1 PSMVIMAAVGGED
14 LGPMIDTA
22 LSGDRPAAIRFP
34 RSTLPTMPAELR
46 VSEGPIEGAR
56 WLKRASS
63 PRLTIV
69 AIGPPA
75 LAALAAAS
83 HARSWSVLD
92 ARFASP
98 LDRRALAEAAAAGCV
113 LTVEE
118 SSAAG
123 GFGSAVLELLAEQG
137 LRVSA
142 RCLGLPAR
150 FVRHG
155 DARLQ
160 RVELGLD
167 AAGIR
172 RAAEQLVGDR

>member
-1 PSMVIMAAVGGED
+1 

-22 LSGDRPAAIRFP
+22 LAGDRPAAIRFP
-34 RSTLPTMPAELR
+34 RSTLPAMPAELR
-46 VSEGPIEGAR
+46 LCEGPIEGAR
-56 WLKRASS
+56 WLRRVAS

-75 LAALAAAS
+75 LAALEAAS
-83 HARSWSVLD
+83 KAPSWAVLD
-92 ARFASP
+92 ARFVSP
-98 LDRRALAEAAAAGCV
+98 LDRRALAEAAAGGSV

-118 SSAAG
+118 GSAAG
-123 GFGSAVLELLAEQG
+123 GFGSAVLELFAEEG

-155 DARLQ
+155 DARVQ

>member
-1 PSMVIMAAVGGED
+1 
-14 LGPMIDTA
+14 
-22 LSGDRPAAIRFP
+22 
-34 RSTLPTMPAELR
+34 
-46 VSEGPIEGAR
+46 
-56 WLKRASS
+56 
-63 PRLTIV
+63 LTIV

-75 LAALAAAS
+75 LAALEAAS
-83 HARSWSVLD
+83 KATSWSVLD
-92 ARFASP
+92 ARFVSP
-98 LDRRALAEAAAAGCV
+98 LDRRALVEAAAAGSV

-118 SSAAG
+118 GSAAG
-123 GFGSAVLELLAEQG
+123 GFGSAVLELFAEER

-155 DARLQ
+155 DARVQ

-172 RAAEQLVGDR
+172 RAAAQLVGDR